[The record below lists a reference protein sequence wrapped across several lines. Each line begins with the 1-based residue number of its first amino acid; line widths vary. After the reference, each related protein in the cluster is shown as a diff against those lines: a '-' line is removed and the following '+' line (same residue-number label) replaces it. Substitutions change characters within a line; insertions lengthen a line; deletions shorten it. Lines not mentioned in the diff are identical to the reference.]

1 MSAVATAHT
10 GTHAVHQRPW
20 RLVSTVRRV
29 IETVTGPRLRRRL
42 CYEPN
47 SVIESRPP
55 RTTARRIAGAFGL
68 VLLLFALAL
77 VVMIVALHNI
87 GTAEDEVARL
97 DRAKHAGHHAA
108 AMARE
113 QYMHQA
119 HTMLAWDNSHME
131 HYAETAAA
139 ARHATEHL
147 GHEIAGHPGAEQ
159 ATEIT
164 RLIIESDRR
173 FREEVWPAIER
184 NDRSRISELH
194 HMTERPVQEVVALNE
209 KLNRSLEAESESAR
223 TSAEDIRGT
232 AGVVVLVCFALAI
245 AAAAAVGY
253 YLMRSISR
261 PVAALRAAA
270 VRVGAGDLD
279 ARVTL
284 PGSDELAELARVFDQ
299 MTADLKRH
307 QSELLEAHRLASIGQ
322 VASGVAH
329 EINNPLGVILGYV
342 TLLRRDAQ
350 MADRE
355 DLRIIE
361 DEVRQ
366 SLAIVAG
373 LLDLARPVR
382 LDRTDVDL
390 RDVGREAA
398 SRLEES
404 GRSEGVEVRFRD
416 GTVPTAFADEGKIRQ
431 IALNL
436 LSNAVDAARDPA
448 AEAPIVEVTWC
459 ERDRYAWL
467 QIDDHGPGVAPEALA
482 RIFEPFFTTRT
493 KGHGLGLAIARTLA
507 RAHGGDIHIEP
518 RPGGKGTRASLSLPL
533 DAATK
538 RAAA

>member
-1 MSAVATAHT
+1 MS
-10 GTHAVHQRPW
+10 
-20 RLVSTVRRV
+20 
-29 IETVTGPRLRRRL
+29 
-42 CYEPN
+42 
-47 SVIESRPP
+47 ESRPP

-77 VVMIVALHNI
+77 VVMIVALAQI
-87 GTAEDEVARL
+87 GAAEDEVARL

-119 HTMLAWDNSHME
+119 HTMLAWDDSHME
-131 HYAETAAA
+131 HYAETAQA

-147 GHEIAGHPGAEQ
+147 GEEVEGHSGAEQ
-159 ATEIT
+159 AKEIT
-164 RLIIESDRR
+164 RLIIESDRL
-173 FREEVWPAIER
+173 FREEVWPAIRR
-184 NDRSRISELH
+184 NDRSRMSELH
-194 HMTERPVQEVVALNE
+194 HMTEQPVQEVVALNE
-209 KLNRSLEAESESAR
+209 KLNRSLEAESERAR
-223 TSAEDIRGT
+223 KTAEDIRGT
-232 AGVVVLVCFALAI
+232 ARLVVLLCFALAI

-261 PVAALRAAA
+261 PVAALRAGA

-279 ARVTL
+279 ARVAL
-284 PGSDELAELARVFDQ
+284 PGNDELAELARVFDQ

-307 QSELLEAHRLASIGQ
+307 QTELLEAHRLASIGQ

-342 TLLRRDAQ
+342 TLLRREPQLAE
-350 MADRE
+350 RE

-382 LDRTDVDL
+382 LDRTELDLSDVA
-390 RDVGREAA
+390 REAVARLDEA
-398 SRLEES
+398 S
-404 GRSEGVEVRFRD
+404 RSEGVEIRFRD
-416 GTVPTAFADEGKIRQ
+416 AAPPKVHADEGKIRQ

-436 LSNAVDAARDPA
+436 LSNAVEAARDPA
-448 AEAPIVEVTWC
+448 AAAPLVEVTWC
-459 ERDRYAWL
+459 ERDRCAWL
-467 QIDDHGPGVAPEALA
+467 QIEDYGPGIPPETMA
-482 RIFEPFFTTRT
+482 RVFEPFFTTRT

-507 RAHGGDIHIEP
+507 RAHGGDIHLEP
-518 RPGGKGTRASLSLPL
+518 RPGGKGMRASLSLPI
-533 DAATK
+533 DTASK